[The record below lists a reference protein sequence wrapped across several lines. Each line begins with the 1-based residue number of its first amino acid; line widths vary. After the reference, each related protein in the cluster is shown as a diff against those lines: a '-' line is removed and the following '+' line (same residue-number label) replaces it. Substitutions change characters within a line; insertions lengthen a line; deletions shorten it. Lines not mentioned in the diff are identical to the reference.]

1 MAACLPFL
9 SLPILFSPVLDATA
23 AIESKNFP
31 NQRLICRFIPLLG
44 RVGNREKRCK
54 TIFRRFRRRRTLL
67 RLTARSFEKMCS
79 GLVVTPT
86 RYRIAILR
94 SVVKMFFELVIG
106 DPREC
111 KNSVY
116 SFNFVLRVF
125 FLLKSSFNNHFS
137 FFFLVIF
144 INNFLHIF
152 EIKVANLQK

>member
-54 TIFRRFRRRRTLL
+54 TIFRRRTLL
-67 RLTARSFEKMCS
+67 RLTARSFEEMCS
-79 GLVVTPT
+79 GFVVTPT

-106 DPREC
+106 DPRDC

-137 FFFLVIF
+137 FFFF
-144 INNFLHIF
+144 SDFY
-152 EIKVANLQK
+152 